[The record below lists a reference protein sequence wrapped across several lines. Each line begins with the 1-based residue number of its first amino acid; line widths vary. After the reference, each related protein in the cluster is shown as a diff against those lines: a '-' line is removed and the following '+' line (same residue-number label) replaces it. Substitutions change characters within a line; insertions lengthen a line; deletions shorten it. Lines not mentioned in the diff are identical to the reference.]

1 MNLYIPLFYILSLF
15 QSYDWVSFDMIKRTN
30 QNGKTSK
37 NVAKVYF
44 NADGKM
50 LTHFISPMEVMI
62 LNNKDGELQLYNPAE
77 NTVFQQLNHMLG
89 TENTNIYYF
98 LKQETDD
105 MGLARI
111 GFTLATSRLDDNLL
125 VSIWKSPKQMQQQ
138 IFDVEL
144 VHQGKKPV
152 FLGYRDAKGK
162 YLKKV
167 YYYQYEQVSG
177 VDFPM
182 SITEIDFLKK
192 DSIVSKTVF
201 ESFEINRPA
210 DQEWVNFTVPTHAT
224 LVK

>member
-1 MNLYIPLFYILSLF
+1 MNLFIPLFYVLGLF
-15 QSYDWVSFDMIKRTN
+15 QSFDWVSFDMIKRTN

-62 LNNKDGELQLYNPAE
+62 LNNKDGELQLYNPNE

-89 TENTNIYYF
+89 TENTNVYYF
-98 LKQETDD
+98 LNQETDD
-105 MGLARI
+105 MGLAKI
-111 GFTLATSRLDDNLL
+111 GFSLASSKLDNNLL
-125 VSIWKSPKQMQQQ
+125 ISIWKAPKQMQQQ
-138 IFDVEL
+138 IHDVEL
-144 VHQGKKPV
+144 VHQLKKPV
-152 FLGYRDAKGK
+152 FMGYRDTKGK

-167 YYYQYEQVSG
+167 YFYQYEQVSG

-182 SITEIDFLKK
+182 SITEIDFVKK

-201 ESFEINRPA
+201 ESFKINQA
-210 DQEWVNFTVPTHAT
+210 EDQEWVNFMVPTNAT
-224 LVK
+224 LIK